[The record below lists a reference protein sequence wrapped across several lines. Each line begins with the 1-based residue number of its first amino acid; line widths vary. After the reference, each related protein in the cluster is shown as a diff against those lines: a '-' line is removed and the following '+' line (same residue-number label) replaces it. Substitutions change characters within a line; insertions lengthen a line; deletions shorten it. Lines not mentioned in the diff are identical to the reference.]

1 MKRFFITIAC
11 LATIFAANAQTEV
24 TLETAGT
31 LKDKISSE
39 DKYTITELKV
49 NGPVN
54 GTDMIMLRDM
64 AGIDLD
70 NNVTEGKLEKLDM
83 TGATI
88 VEGGEP
94 FYTDYSSMTDYY
106 TTNNEISDMM
116 FYMCGVLKSFT
127 MPASATAIGENAFK
141 KCTGLYEINL
151 SESVTEIRK
160 GAFYGTAI
168 KEFVFPENIM
178 PSEEMFSNCQYLTK
192 VTLPQ
197 NCTVIPESAFSATA
211 IAEIDIPSTVTVIG
225 KDAFSGCP
233 LTSITMPESLLEIGE
248 MAFMGCDALEEIHF
262 NDKLQKIGY
271 SAFSWCENLVKADL
285 PNSVTEMGNS
295 VFSTCDN
302 LTEVHLPEG
311 LTEIVDGTFDRCDNL
326 SKVNIPQ
333 NITRVGDFAFQNN
346 SLITEFTFPES
357 VVEIGENAFSYT
369 GLTEIIL
376 PANLTTLKKGA
387 FNGCREATRIVLS
400 DKLTSLPQNAFNGCS
415 KVEELTINEGV
426 TEIGIMALLG
436 CSSMKK
442 LTLPS
447 SLQSIGQMAIALNDA
462 LEEIHCKAAKPAT
475 CDKSV
480 FITDFGDVP
489 TNCTL
494 FVPEGSKADYEAADT
509 WSLFTKI
516 TEENTTGISVAD
528 AEGKKIS
535 ARYNMAGQRIS
546 QPEPGINIVVYD
558 DGTAEKIIV
567 R

>member
-54 GTDMIMLRDM
+54 GTDVIMLRDM

-83 TGATI
+83 TDAII

-106 TTNNEISDMM
+106 TTDNEISDMM
-116 FYMCGVLKSFT
+116 FYMCGALKSFT

-151 SESVTEIRK
+151 SESVSEIRK

-178 PSEEMFSNCQYLTK
+178 PSEEVLSNCQYLTK

-197 NCTVIPESAFSATA
+197 NCTVIPESAFSSTA
-211 IAEIDIPSTVTVIG
+211 IAEIDIPSKVTIIG

-233 LTSITMPESLLEIGE
+233 LTSITMPENLLEIGE

-271 SAFSWCENLVKADL
+271 SAFSWCESLVKADL

-295 VFSTCDN
+295 IFSTCDK

-311 LTEIVDGTFDRCDNL
+311 LTEIADGTFDRCGSL
-326 SKVNIPQ
+326 SKINIPQ

-346 SLITEFTFPES
+346 TMITEFTFPES
-357 VVEIGENAFSYT
+357 VVEIGENAFSSA

-376 PANLTTLKKGA
+376 PANLTTLNKGS
-387 FNGCREATRIVLS
+387 FNGCSEATRIVLS

-447 SLQSIGQMAIALNDA
+447 SLLSIGQMAIALNDA

-475 CDKSV
+475 CDYGV
-480 FITDFGDVP
+480 FITDLADVP
-489 TNCTL
+489 ANCTL
-494 FVPEGSKADYEAADT
+494 FVPEGSKADYETADT

-516 TEENTTGISVAD
+516 TEENTSGISAAD
-528 AEGKKIS
+528 AKGKKVS

-546 QPEPGINIVVYD
+546 QPEQGINIVVYD